1 MAKSAVANPP
11 ARPETTEAEIDQLLH
26 PGRFYDRPSDVAA
39 DALLTIEERRAILS
53 SWASDACA
61 VEAAPELRINTA
73 GKVVRWDE
81 IMDALRML
89 DRGDAAKS
97 SRLYARTPWRLRRW
111 RTRASGESNQG
122 SPAAL

>member
-61 VEAAPELRINTA
+61 VHSTPALRQAPFAAEPVTF
-73 GKVVRWDE
+73 DE
-81 IMDALRML
+81 IMDALLSL
-89 DRGDAAKS
+89 DRQGQPGSGRSIERIIEGFADAPS
-97 SRLYARTPWRLRRW
+97 TGP
-111 RTRASGESNQG
+111 AS
-122 SPAAL
+122 